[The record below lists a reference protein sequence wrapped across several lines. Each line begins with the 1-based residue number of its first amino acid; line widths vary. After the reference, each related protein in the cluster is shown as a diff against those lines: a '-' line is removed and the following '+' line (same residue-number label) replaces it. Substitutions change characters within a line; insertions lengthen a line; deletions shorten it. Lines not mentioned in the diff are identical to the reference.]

1 MGLGED
7 LDMQGHLNWLDL
19 TVLAA
24 YFSAVLAVGLY
35 FYCSGQSRTTAGFT
49 AAGRSLPG
57 WAVGLSI
64 LATYLSSISFLAL
77 PGSAFANNWNAFV
90 FSLSLPLATWIA
102 VRWFLPYYRAS
113 GEVSAYSHLERRFG
127 TWARLYAGVCYLL
140 TQLARIGAVTFL
152 MALPLSVLLGWDIR
166 TLIVIT
172 GASVVGYTMLGG
184 IVAVIW
190 TDAIQSFVLMAGAG
204 LCLLIMVF
212 GLPEGPGQLFALAA
226 EENKFS
232 LGSFGTSLREPTFW
246 VVLAYGLTINLQNFG
261 IDQNYVQRY
270 VASRSDAEAR
280 KSVWLGGLLYV
291 PVSAVFFLIG
301 TSLFAFYTAQP
312 ELLPAEYQ
320 AEGMADRVLPF
331 FIVTQLPPGATGLLI
346 AAIFAAAMSTI
357 STSLN
362 SSATLLLTDFY
373 KRYARPKAGERESM
387 LVLHIGTLVWGALG
401 TGIALAMIGVRAALD
416 AWWTLSGIFA
426 GGMVGLFLLGV
437 ISRRAGNPAAA
448 TGVLTGVLA
457 IVWMTLSLETQLLPE
472 PLRSPLH
479 SYMTI
484 VVGTLTILLVGLL
497 VSRFTSAG
505 RGRQPMRSGV
515 EEKQKQVGAASSID

>member
-1 MGLGED
+1 MRGYLT
-7 LDMQGHLNWLDL
+7 WPDL
-19 TVLAA
+19 TVLVV
-24 YFSAVLAVGLY
+24 YFVGMLAVGLY
-35 FYCSGQSRTTAGFT
+35 FYRSGQSRTTAGFT

-77 PGSAFANNWNAFV
+77 PGRAFAENWNAFV
-90 FSLSLPLATWIA
+90 FSLALPPATWIA
-102 VRWFLPYYRAS
+102 VKWFLPYYRAS
-113 GEVSAYSHLERRFG
+113 GEVSAYSHLEHRFG
-127 TWARLYAGVCYLL
+127 PWARLYAGVCYLL
-140 TQLARIGAVTFL
+140 TQLARIGSVTFL
-152 MALPLSVLLGWDIR
+152 MALPLSVLLEWDIR
-166 TLIVIT
+166 GVIVLT
-172 GASVVGYTMLGG
+172 GASVVAYTMMGG

-190 TDAIQSFVLMAGAG
+190 TDAAQSLVLMAGAG
-204 LCLLIMVF
+204 LCLAIMVL
-212 GLPEGPGQLFALAA
+212 GLPEGPGQLLSLAA
-226 EENKFS
+226 AENKFS
-232 LGSFGTSLREPTFW
+232 LGSFGTSLGEPTFW
-246 VVLAYGLTINLQNFG
+246 VVLVYGLTINLQNFG

-301 TSLFAFYTAQP
+301 TALFAFYAAQP
-312 ELLPAEYQ
+312 ELLPEAYR
-320 AEGMADRVLPF
+320 ADGMADRVFPY
-331 FIVTQLPPGATGLLI
+331 FIVTQLPPGVTGLLI

-373 KRYARPKAGERESM
+373 RRYARPDAGEREAM

-426 GGMVGLFLLGV
+426 GGMVGLFLLGM

-448 TGVLTGVLA
+448 TGVVVGVLV
-457 IVWMTLSLETQLLPE
+457 IVWMTFSPECAMLPE

-479 SYMTI
+479 SFMTI

-497 VSRFTSAG
+497 VAQARSLLAAG
-505 RGRQPMRSGV
+505 GRRGRAGPPDR
-515 EEKQKQVGAASSID
+515 